1 VAIDDERARII
12 TYQLGDGP
20 TTEQQSRTIRDT
32 EPTSRRL
39 RTVERRRGRDD
50 IHDLTGYF
58 DDIAAAL
65 ASYPD
70 EVPLVVLGAGHGKS
84 AAAESFAE
92 RLRTHHSVIGHRLL
106 GVGRVDLSSA
116 TDTDLQTAALAVLAD
131 A

>member
-1 VAIDDERARII
+1 
-12 TYQLGDGP
+12 
-20 TTEQQSRTIRDT
+20 
-32 EPTSRRL
+32 
-39 RTVERRRGRDD
+39 
-50 IHDLTGYF
+50 
-58 DDIAAAL
+58 
-65 ASYPD
+65 
-70 EVPLVVLGAGHGKS
+70 VLGAGHGKS